1 MTYGRGHFGQRVV
14 GGDLCGEHAVAW
26 QDEQVGEI
34 GAQSGL
40 ERLPLG

>member
-1 MTYGRGHFGQRVV
+1 MAAATSASEWFAAIF
-14 GGDLCGEHAVAW
+14 AVSTPAAW

-34 GAQSGL
+34 GAPSGL